1 VCHVSALP
9 VRACFILALDTVYLV
24 ADELA
29 ASGVRRNRTET
40 VRYVLGIAVGIV
52 VLLLLFGK
60 RSELVAARN
69 ELGHANVAWVAAA
82 VGTEATSLLTFAYL
96 QRLVLR
102 LSGTTVPMSRLYLL
116 TMANDA
122 IANTVPGEPAVSS
135 AYRYRYY
142 RRSGATG
149 ASAGWTIFTIL
160 ICQAIGMSVL
170 LLLGVLVALAGSTS
184 SQSTGATIV
193 ALFIV
198 AGAGAILVR
207 RDLVLRIAGALVRG
221 FQRVTGHPRGSIAA
235 RIEST
240 LARMREI
247 PLSTRQTASI
257 VVVAAAVWGCD
268 FCTLLCSFGAVH
280 AKIPWTGILLA
291 YGVAQII
298 ASLPIVPGGIGV
310 VEGSLA
316 VILTAYGAARV
327 QAFSA
332 AIAFRVVNFWLAIA
346 LGWVSVAVIAHQLRR
361 RPAAVSGPGADPDPD
376 PDPDPSVAANLARP
390 PR

>member
-1 VCHVSALP
+1 M
-9 VRACFILALDTVYLV
+9 
-24 ADELA
+24 
-29 ASGVRRNRTET
+29 RRNLTET

-247 PLSTRQTASI
+247 PLSTKQTAAI

-268 FCTLLCSFGAVH
+268 LCTLLCSFGAVH

-316 VILTAYGAARV
+316 VILTAYGAVRV
-327 QAFSA
+327 EAFSA

-361 RPAAVSGPGADPDPD
+361 RPSDVPEPDANPGPGPDAGTD
-376 PDPDPSVAANLARP
+376 TDLQVT
-390 PR
+390 